1 MDLAAYS
8 HPFGSRGWSSPPN
21 PPRARAN
28 ARRPHRSRA
37 RSSDGPDAPG
47 NAGEERQGSLPR
59 RILLATDGSEDA
71 ALAARAA
78 LDLSEACDAELHVVH
93 VWTDARSAVHHP
105 AAAVLGGRPHL
116 RKEAGGVLREQAW
129 NVRAEGGEVARA
141 HLRRGRPAE
150 EIVILA
156 EELAAD
162 LVVVGSRGRGA
173 SRQFLEGSVSEGVIR
188 LACCPTLIVRGGEG
202 AWPPTRV
209 VVGEDFS
216 EDSGAAARLAVG
228 VAGLF
233 EARTLLLHAY
243 PLLDLGHKAP
253 ISGVFRING
262 EVRATRGTL
271 EGMAREIERET
282 GQLPD
287 VRVSVGD
294 VAACLLEAAGEEAGM
309 PLVAVGGHGLG
320 TPERPKVGGV
330 CTKVVRGAWGPMLI
344 HRRPGDRGG
353 QVV

>member
-1 MDLAAYS
+1 MELAAYS
-8 HPFGSRGWSSPPN
+8 HPFGSRGRSSPPN

-28 ARRPHRSRA
+28 ARRLYRSRA

-47 NAGEERQGSLPR
+47 NAREERQGSLPR
-59 RILLATDGSEDA
+59 WILLATDGSEDA

-93 VWTDARSAVHHP
+93 VWTDARSAVHP
-105 AAAVLGGRPHL
+105 AAAVLGDRPRL

-129 NVRAEGGEVARA
+129 NVRAKGGEVARA
-141 HLRRGRPAE
+141 HLRRGLPAE

-173 SRQFLEGSVSEGVIR
+173 IRQFLEGSVSEGVIR

-216 EDSGAAARLAVG
+216 EDSGAAVRLAVG
-228 VAGLF
+228 IAGLF

-243 PLLDLGHKAP
+243 PLQDLGHKAP
-253 ISGVFRING
+253 ISGVFRVNG

-282 GQLPD
+282 GQLPE

-294 VAACLLEAAGEEAGM
+294 AAACLLEAAGEEAGM
-309 PLVAVGGHGLG
+309 PLVAVGVRGLG
-320 TPERPKVGGV
+320 TLESPKVGGV
-330 CTKVVRGAWGPMLI
+330 CTKVVRGAGGPVLI